1 MEMYDLYLH
10 IILQQNGLAYSD
22 VLHTKDLN
30 PLQEDVIINIDALI
44 SLHPLTSLFCLP
56 IYDSEN
62 FIAIFLPC
70 LSHIYRASTKSIILT
85 INC

>member
-22 VLHTKDLN
+22 ALHTKDLN

-44 SLHPLTSLFCLP
+44 SYTL
-56 IYDSEN
+56 
-62 FIAIFLPC
+62 
-70 LSHIYRASTKSIILT
+70 
-85 INC
+85 